1 MNWLFPFSVTLAT
14 IVAFVLVQGAVQPET
29 APFDATIRLLAAALL
44 ALAVLE
50 HWFMVLPLPVA
61 ALWPGFKA
69 RETEKTL
76 VFPASTID
84 RRGT

>member
-1 MNWLFPFSVTLAT
+1 
-14 IVAFVLVQGAVQPET
+14 
-29 APFDATIRLLAAALL
+29 
-44 ALAVLE
+44 VLE